1 VYIPRSLDP
10 PATGHPRR
18 PNPDYIWEEK
28 KFILENVLV
37 DSLRRNTNHGG
48 PDSIAA
54 LWEAERLHHQC
65 VSSPRGV
72 LLARLTDGD
81 LEAVIEVA
89 RRYGFDHEEVPC
101 LVPVPDTPIPDAEIS
116 GLLKPQLAVFSSE
129 AEDIRLL
136 RQLRHLAAQI
146 IEWEKAKIISST
158 TPERRVIRD
167 RLRRVDRAAAQGRR
181 GRRPKHIGPLREI
194 AVDYYGEVFRW
205 RQVTGVLRGWPG
217 SRREKVAVARR
228 VYDLDVLAVEIEVP
242 VDALLWPLGVR
253 PDGEPTWLRLQPPET
268 VAKLVTLTRFPL
280 GDERLL
286 SNLLA
291 KYRVT

>member
-28 KFILENVLV
+28 KFILENVLI

-65 VSSPRGV
+65 VSSERGV
-72 LLARLTDGD
+72 LLARLTEGD
-81 LEAVIEVA
+81 LEAVIEAA
-89 RRYGFDHEEVPC
+89 RRYGLDHEEVPC
-101 LVPVPDTPIPDAEIS
+101 LVPVPGPPILDAEIA
-116 GLLKPQLAVFSSE
+116 GLLGPQLAVFSSE
-129 AEDIRLL
+129 AEDIRIL
-136 RQLRHLAAQI
+136 RQLLHLAAQI
-146 IEWEKAKIISST
+146 IEWEKAKVISST

-167 RLRRVDRAAAQGRR
+167 WLRRVDRAAAQCRR

-194 AVDYYGEVFRW
+194 AVVFYGEVFRW
-205 RQVTGVLRGWPG
+205 RQVTGVLREWPG

-228 VYDLDVLAVEIEVP
+228 AYDLDALAIEMELPVE
-242 VDALLWPLGVR
+242 ALLWPLGVR
-253 PDGEPTWLRLQPPET
+253 PDGEPTGVRPQPPES
-268 VAKLVTLTRFPL
+268 VATLVTLTRFPV